1 MLGNTTSIKKGTI
14 GIKVSFKNQR
24 FTEVLQNLKS
34 SFSQKFYLSVF
45 AYQLM
50 KNKLKRQP
58 FESKSI
64 QLSSCLQKFIKFTV
78 N

>member
-14 GIKVSFKNQR
+14 GIKVFLKNKP
-24 FTEVLQNLKS
+24 FTEILENLKS

-58 FESKSI
+58 FKSKSI
-64 QLSSCLQKFIKFTV
+64 QLSSCLQKFIEFTV